1 LKTEPQS
8 IAAEA
13 VVRDQGQEVEMH
25 FHWKQGA
32 SVRPSTR
39 IILTLFVITF
49 AVPIIGKFYAAY
61 SRPPHRMASNDAPA
75 KTSQALTPSG
85 HRAVHVK
92 APEKPEANL
101 KASHIVHEPEANT
114 GE

>member
-1 LKTEPQS
+1 
-8 IAAEA
+8 
-13 VVRDQGQEVEMH
+13 
-25 FHWKQGA
+25 
-32 SVRPSTR
+32 
-39 IILTLFVITF
+39 
-49 AVPIIGKFYAAY
+49 
-61 SRPPHRMASNDAPA
+61 MASNDAPA

>member
-1 LKTEPQS
+1 
-8 IAAEA
+8 
-13 VVRDQGQEVEMH
+13 
-25 FHWKQGA
+25 
-32 SVRPSTR
+32 
-39 IILTLFVITF
+39 
-49 AVPIIGKFYAAY
+49 
-61 SRPPHRMASNDAPA
+61 MAGNEEPA

-101 KASHIVHEPEANT
+101 KASHKPPTGIVHEPETTA